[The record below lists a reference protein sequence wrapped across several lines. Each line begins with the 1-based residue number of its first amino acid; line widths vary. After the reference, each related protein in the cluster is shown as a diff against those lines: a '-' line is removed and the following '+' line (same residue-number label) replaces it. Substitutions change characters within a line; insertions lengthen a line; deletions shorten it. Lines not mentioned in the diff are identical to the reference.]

1 MRQKKVHATLPWIIC
16 LLILKTESARKIE
29 MDTFF
34 FPWLASI
41 SFPQENPEQTACTL
55 RHRTAKTNP
64 YVGEINSDVR
74 HGDSCFFFP
83 LFINKVFSEHSKL
96 LRKYIAIYYY
106 ICFFFFSGQALL
118 GLLLQGGGVWEQI
131 NRFPCLLCTPR
142 KAELVPYMGKGRDVS
157 RGQVGG

>member
-1 MRQKKVHATLPWIIC
+1 MSQLCLLMRQKKVHATLPWIIC

-106 ICFFFFSGQALL
+106 ICFFFFFRPGFIGTPAAGWGCMRTNQQVPLLALHPKEGWACSL
-118 GLLLQGGGVWEQI
+118 
-131 NRFPCLLCTPR
+131 
-142 KAELVPYMGKGRDVS
+142 YGKG
-157 RGQVGG
+157 